1 MAKGN
6 TAKTNLINR
15 FIEAAGS
22 DYAGASEDNKKF
34 YFWSNEDGEKLQVC
48 VTMTVPKTPVQFDNM
63 PASNNGFDEGTS
75 KSQSVDMTQDEK
87 ATLDRL
93 MKELGL

>member
-6 TAKTNLINR
+6 TEKTNLINR
-15 FIEAAGS
+15 FIKVDGS

-63 PASNNGFDEGTS
+63 PASNNGFDEGAI
-75 KSQSVDMTQDEK
+75 KSQHVDMSQDEK
-87 ATLDRL
+87 ATVDRL
-93 MKELGL
+93 VEERGL

>member
-1 MAKGN
+1 MARGN
-6 TAKTNLINR
+6 EAKNNLIKR
-15 FIEAAGS
+15 IATALGS

-63 PASNNGFDEGTS
+63 PASNNGFDEGAI
-75 KSQSVDMTQDEK
+75 KSQHVDMSQDEK

-93 MKELGL
+93 MEELGL